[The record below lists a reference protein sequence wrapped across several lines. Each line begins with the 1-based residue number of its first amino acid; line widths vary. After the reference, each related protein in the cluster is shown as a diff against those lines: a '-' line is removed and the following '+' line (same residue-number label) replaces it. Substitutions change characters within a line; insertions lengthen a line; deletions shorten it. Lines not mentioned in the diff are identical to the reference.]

1 MFDSEIIGIFAQI
14 QACGKINI
22 GNKAEVLQDGITI
35 VQKIEKSDY
44 YDDSDYKIK
53 ILYQGKRKG
62 KITKEGP
69 ALTLMITII

>member
-1 MFDSEIIGIFAQI
+1 MFDSETIDIFAQV

-53 ILYQGKRKG
+53 IL
-62 KITKEGP
+62 TKAREKVR
-69 ALTLMITII
+69 